1 MKTALEKLPEA
12 STSAGSVEKQCEE
25 LKSENSLYRTELMN
39 AMDVL
44 AAIQEDY
51 QEKTNM
57 ITKVMINLNLKT
69 GIPFPKKRSNLTMPP
84 FPPTTPREDQS
95 TSEDTPNTANCY
107 LDFCEEEGG
116 NTSTQCTTTPILQT
130 STHSLVKTTAP
141 RETTFAPP
149 STPHGATFTPQGAPS
164 TPHGATTFHY
174 GTTPTHHR
182 TTPTLL
188 GGKHPLMK
196 TTTRHGDS
204 SIPHQLMQSYR
215 GGTPVLKDITHPLEK
230 TTSHH
235 GTTPTC
241 NGTTPTCNGI
251 TPTHNRATPTH
262 NRATPT
268 PQDIPHISEDT
279 TVRSN
284 RTTST
289 LTKIPEK
296 QDSADSLTSE
306 EHSPPRSAKS
316 DAETTSQRSQTG
328 KSSRSDH
335 RRKQSQTRDPV
346 SFLPE
351 LAAVYSQKS
360 PLLKESK
367 PSYLPKLPKRK
378 TM

>member
-1 MKTALEKLPEA
+1 
-12 STSAGSVEKQCEE
+12 
-25 LKSENSLYRTELMN
+25 MN
-39 AMDVL
+39 AMEVL
-44 AAIQEDY
+44 AATREY
-51 QEKTNM
+51 HQEKAKMLTEFL
-57 ITKVMINLNLKT
+57 INLSMKT
-69 GIPFPKKRSNLTMPP
+69 GIPLPKERSNLTMPP
-84 FPPTTPREDQS
+84 FPPTTPREGQS

-116 NTSTQCTTTPILQT
+116 NTSTQCTSTPILQT

-141 RETTFAPP
+141 RETTFA
-149 STPHGATFTPQGAPS
+149 HPS

-174 GTTPTHHR
+174 GTSRTHQK
-182 TTPTLL
+182 TTPTLH
-188 GGKHPLMK
+188 GGKHSLMK

-215 GGTPVLKDITHPLEK
+215 GGTPVRKDITHPLEK
-230 TTSHH
+230 TT
-235 GTTPTC
+235 PTR
-241 NGTTPTCNGI
+241 NGTTPTGNGTAPI
-251 TPTHNRATPTH
+251 CNRATPTH

-268 PQDIPHISEDT
+268 PQDVLPNCEGT

-289 LTKIPEK
+289 LTEIPEK

-316 DAETTSQRSQTG
+316 DVETTSQRSQTG

-335 RRKQSQTRDPV
+335 RRKQSQTRDPASRDSN

-351 LAAVYSQKS
+351 LAAVYSQKP
-360 PLLKESK
+360 PLLKDNK

-378 TM
+378 T